1 MVLVKM
7 DQRIPPCRNHLPKP
21 ACCALLRAACG
32 VCCGM
37 GRVFVDVYEREEACV
52 KVNVKYVMSV
62 VVDGQNST
70 QRAYCPKLNDQ
81 PGATIYANYS
91 RPP

>member
-1 MVLVKM
+1 MFLVKM
-7 DQRIPPCRNHLPKP
+7 DQQIPPGRNLLPKP

-37 GRVFVDVYEREEACV
+37 GRVFVGVCEREEACV
-52 KVNVKYVMSV
+52 QMMSDCVKWGV
-62 VVDGQNST
+62 QNGIHT
-70 QRAYCPKLNDQ
+70 ICYPKLVNQ
-81 PGATIYANYS
+81 PGAVIHSNS

>member
-7 DQRIPPCRNHLPKP
+7 DQRIPPCRNHLSKP
-21 ACCALLRAACG
+21 ACCALERAACG

-37 GRVFVDVYEREEACV
+37 GRVFVDVCEREEACV
-52 KVNVKYVMSV
+52 HVKCVKCVN
-62 VVDGQNST
+62 VDGQSNT
-70 QRAYCPKLNDQ
+70 QRACCPKLDYQ
-81 PGATIYANYS
+81 PSATIYANYS

>member
-21 ACCALLRAACG
+21 ACCALERAACG
-32 VCCGM
+32 VCYGM
-37 GRVFVDVYEREEACV
+37 GRVFVDECEREEACV
-52 KVNVKYVMSV
+52 SVKCV
-62 VVDGQNST
+62 VVRVDVLNST
-70 QRAYCPKLNDQ
+70 HRVRCPKLDYQ
-81 PGATIYANYS
+81 PSALIYANYS

>member
-7 DQRIPPCRNHLPKP
+7 DQPIPPGCNLLSKP

-32 VCCGM
+32 VYCGL
-37 GRVFVDVYEREEACV
+37 GRVFVDVCEREEACV
-52 KVNVKYVMSV
+52 HVRCVKCVN
-62 VVDGQNST
+62 VDGQSNT
-70 QRAYCPKLNDQ
+70 QRACCLKLDFQ
-81 PGATIYANYS
+81 PSAMIFANS

>member
-7 DQRIPPCRNHLPKP
+7 DQRIPPCRRLLPKP

-37 GRVFVDVYEREEACV
+37 GRLFMDVYEREEACV
-52 KVNVKYVMSV
+52 CVNVSVNVNVEYVNV
-62 VVDGQNST
+62 GGQSNT
-70 QRAYCPKLNDQ
+70 QTTYCPKLDDQ
-81 PGATIYANYS
+81 PECAN
-91 RPP
+91 